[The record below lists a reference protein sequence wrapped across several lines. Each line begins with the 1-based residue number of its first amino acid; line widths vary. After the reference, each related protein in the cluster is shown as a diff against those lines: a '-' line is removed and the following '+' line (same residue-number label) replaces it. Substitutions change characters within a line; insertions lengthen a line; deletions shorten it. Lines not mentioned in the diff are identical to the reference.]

1 MGFLN
6 EKMYKK
12 IQYSLF
18 FFVQILSFKFYFHN
32 NLNNFNNLN
41 NLKLYSKFDKDFAES
56 ISKPLPDWYL
66 KEKNQIQ
73 NKRQL
78 NDSNIT
84 IFRIPEKRKIEKK
97 ETKIIIPGFFDVFP
111 ELQLKWPEWKKKNGQ
126 RIECKIDKDCKFPQA
141 CCHHPIIPGNKYCCT
156 GYKKRTLEPA
166 YIVQVI
172 QSNPNPNPKL

>member
-1 MGFLN
+1 MNHL
-6 EKMYKK
+6 KK

-18 FFVQILSFKFYFHN
+18 FFVQILSFKFYSHN
-32 NLNNFNNLN
+32 HNNNLN
-41 NLKLYSKFDKDFAES
+41 NLKLYSKFDEDFAES
-56 ISKPLPDWYL
+56 ISKPFV
-66 KEKNQIQ
+66 KEKNQSENQIQ

-78 NDSNIT
+78 ESNIT
-84 IFRIPEKRKIEKK
+84 VFRIPEKRKIEKK

-111 ELQLKWPEWKKKNGQ
+111 ELQLKWPEWTKKNGQ